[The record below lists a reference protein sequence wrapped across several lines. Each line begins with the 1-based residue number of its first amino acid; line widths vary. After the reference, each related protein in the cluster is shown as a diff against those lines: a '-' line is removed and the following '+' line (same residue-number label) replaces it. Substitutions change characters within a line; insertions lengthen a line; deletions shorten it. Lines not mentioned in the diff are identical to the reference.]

1 MQKDIAPIDHGNVS
15 HSVEAE
21 LRRLIIDGAFSE
33 GDRLNEVHL
42 STQLGVSRT
51 PVREALNRLAAEGA
65 LDARPRIG
73 YSVKPLTE
81 AEFTQLY
88 DLRPILD
95 PAALRMAGLPSS
107 ERLDALDRLN
117 RKLEKTRDAE
127 QAIEL
132 DDDWHLSLL
141 ADCPNRILVGF
152 IESVMRRTRRYELT
166 LMREGAGRSSSIRGH
181 EEILAFLRKQDLEAA
196 CASLQANMQHGR
208 SHILDWLRSRTLH
221 KTARRAT

>member
-1 MQKDIAPIDHGNVS
+1 MQKDLAPIDHGNVS

-42 STQLGVSRT
+42 AAQLGVSRT

-95 PAALRMAGLPSS
+95 PAALRMAGLPST
-107 ERLDALDRLN
+107 ERLDALDKLN
-117 RKLEKTRDAE
+117 RKLDKMRDPE

-141 ADCPNRILVGF
+141 ADCPNRILVDF
-152 IESVMRRTRRYELT
+152 IESVMRRTRRYELA
-166 LMREGAGRSSSIRGH
+166 LMREGAGRSGATRGH
-181 EEILAFLRKQDLEAA
+181 EDILGLLRKRDLEAA

-208 SHILDWLRSRTLH
+208 ANILNWLRSRTIN